1 VKQESRKVPDC
12 SDRNH
17 TQEIA
22 MKIRTPFLL
31 VAMLFLTTQAS
42 AHHSG
47 APYDS
52 SKQIEVSGVVEEWS
66 FGNPHAWL
74 RLNVKDDDG
83 KDVVWNI
90 EATSANILLKQG
102 WRRNTVKY
110 GDPITVLVHPL
121 RDGSPGGSLMGAR
134 LEDGTELG
142 APPGSSGSSSKES
155 GSGY

>member
-1 VKQESRKVPDC
+1 MVPDC
-12 SDRNH
+12 SNRNSL
-17 TQEIA
+17 QEIA
-22 MKIRTPFLL
+22 MKIRIPLLL

-52 SKQIEVSGVVEEWS
+52 SKQIEVSGTVEEWS

-74 RLNVKDDDG
+74 RLVVKDEEG
-83 KDVVWNI
+83 NDVQWNI
-90 EATSANILLKQG
+90 EATSANILLRQG

-110 GDPITVLVHPL
+110 GDTITVLIHPL

-134 LEDGTELG
+134 LADGTELG
-142 APPGSSGSSSKES
+142 APPGSTGSSSKES